1 MNGIDVSMYQKD
13 IEFSK
18 IPDVIKYIY
27 IKATEGVNYVDPSFI
42 ALYNKVK
49 TTNKLYG
56 FYHFMSEK
64 TDPSQQAIDFYN
76 AIKDKSYILIPVLDI
91 ESNTLGR
98 SKTQVT
104 DRALQFLRKFKELS
118 NIDCIVYTY
127 TSFANS
133 YLDKRLS
140 SYKCWIADYN
150 SSQTVKANNVWSNF
164 VGHQYSGSGNIT
176 GYNGQIDLNNFSNAI
191 ELNNKATVNTNVAT
205 TNKAKIVFNVHL
217 RDFQS
222 AYNKVYGK
230 NILVDGL
237 WGTQSNNAVN
247 SVLLKQGSRND
258 LVAWVQIRISNKI
271 SVDGIFG
278 ARTKDA
284 VMQYQKA
291 HKLSVDGIVGANTL
305 KAILKQYGVN
315 I

>member
-76 AIKDKSYILIPVLDI
+76 AINDKSYSLIPVLDI

-150 SSQTVKANNVWSNF
+150 KSQTVKANNVWSNF
-164 VGHQYSGSGNIT
+164 VGHQYSGSGRIE
-176 GYNGQIDLNNFSNAI
+176 GYNGQIDLNNFTSNI

-205 TNKAKIVFNVHL
+205 TSKAKIVFNVHL

>member
-1 MNGIDVSMYQKD
+1 MNVIDISAYQRD
-13 IEFSK
+13 IELNK
-18 IPDVIKYIY
+18 ISSEVKYVY
-27 IKATEGVNYVDPSFI
+27 IKATEGMDYIDP
-42 ALYNKVK
+42 ALNTLYEKAKNS
-49 TTNKLYG
+49 NKLFG
-56 FYHFMSEK
+56 FYHFMSEL
-64 TDPSQQAIDFYN
+64 TDPTRQAEDFYN
-76 AIKDKSYILIPVLDI
+76 AIKNKSFTLIPALDI
-91 ESNTLGR
+91 ETNNKKRT
-98 SKTQVT
+98 KEEVT
-104 DRALQFLRKFKELS
+104 NRALQFLKRFKELS

-133 YLDKRLS
+133 YLDNRLS

-150 SSQTVKANNVWSNF
+150 SSQTVKANNVWSTF
-164 VGHQYSGSGNIT
+164 VGHQYSGSGRVE

-237 WGTQSNNAVN
+237 WGTQSNIAVN

>member
-42 ALYNKVK
+42 TLYNKVK

-91 ESNTLGR
+91 ESNTLCR

-150 SSQTVKANNVWSNF
+150 KSQTVKSNYVWSTF
-164 VGHQYSGSGNIT
+164 VGHQYSGSGTIS
-176 GYNGQIDLNNFSNAI
+176 GYNGQIDLNNFTSNI
-191 ELNNKATVNTNVAT
+191 ELNSKVKSSVNVK
-205 TNKAKIVFNVHL
+205 TNKTLSYK
-217 RDFQS
+217 
-222 AYNKVYGK
+222 AYDIAILQQELNSQCKANLVVDNIAGPKTLNACITVRQGARGNITRWIQNK
-230 NILVDGL
+230 L
-237 WGTQSNNAVN
+237 N
-247 SVLLKQGSRND
+247 SLGYNCG
-258 LVAWVQIRISNKI
+258 VA
-271 SVDGIFG
+271 DGIFG
-278 ARTKDA
+278 NGTKQA
-284 VMQYQKA
+284 IM
-291 HKLSVDGIVGANTL
+291 KLQSSRGLTVDGIVGKNTWRVL
-305 KAILKQYGVN
+305 LGMI
-315 I
+315 

>member
-118 NIDCIVYTY
+118 NMDCIVYTY

-150 SSQTVKANNVWSNF
+150 KSQTVKPNYVWNSF
-164 VGHQYSGSGNIT
+164 VGHQYSGSGSVK

-191 ELNNKATVNTNVAT
+191 ELNSKVTVNTNVAT
-205 TNKAKIVFNVHL
+205 TNKANKIVFNTHL

-222 AYNKVYGK
+222 AYNKSYNK

-237 WGTQSNNAVN
+237 WGVQSNNAVN
-247 SVLLKQGSRND
+247 SVILKQFMSND
-258 LVAWVQIRISNKI
+258 LVGWVQIRIGKC

-278 ARTKDA
+278 PVTKQA
-284 VMQYQKA
+284 VMEYQKSHGLA
-291 HKLSVDGIVGANTL
+291 VDGIVGPNTL
-305 KAILKQYGVN
+305 KTILKQYGVN

>member
-1 MNGIDVSMYQKD
+1 MNGIDVSMYQQN
-13 IEFSK
+13 IEFNR
-18 IPDVIKYIY
+18 IPETVKYIY
-27 IKATEGVNYVDPSFI
+27 IKATEGVNYVDPAFNK
-42 ALYNKVK
+42 LYSKVK
-49 TTNKLYG
+49 NTNKLYG
-56 FYHFMSEK
+56 FYHYFSEK
-64 TDPSQQAIDFYN
+64 SDPSQQAVDFYN

-91 ESNTLGR
+91 ENNTWSR
-98 SKTQVT
+98 SKSEVT
-104 DRALQFLRKFKELS
+104 DRALQFLKKFKQLS

-150 SSQTVKANNVWSNF
+150 NSNTVKANNVWSNF
-164 VGHQYSGSGNIT
+164 VGHQYSGTGRVE
-176 GYNGQIDLNNFSNAI
+176 GYNGQIDLNNFTSSV
-191 ELNNKATVNTNVAT
+191 ELNNKATVNTNRT
-205 TNKAKIVFNVHL
+205 TNNYNYHL

-222 AYNKVYGK
+222 AYNKSYGK

-237 WGTQSNNAVN
+237 WGNQSANAVN
-247 SVLLKQGSRND
+247 SIILKQGMSND

-278 ARTKDA
+278 ARTKQA
-284 VMQYQKA
+284 VMEYQKS
-291 HKLSVDGIVGANTL
+291 HNLSVDGVVGHNTI
-305 KAILKQYGVN
+305 KTILKQYKA

>member
-27 IKATEGVNYVDPSFI
+27 IKATEGVNYVNPSFI

-91 ESNTLGR
+91 ESNVAKR
-98 SKTQVT
+98 SRSAVT

-150 SSQTVKANNVWSNF
+150 KSQTVKPNYVWSNF
-164 VGHQYSGSGNIT
+164 VGHQYSGSGRISGYRGNIDLDNFTTGIEMTTVNNVVGGQVSNESTASHAISILQGELNKQFNANLVIDNIAGPKTLNACIMVREGARGNIT
-176 GYNGQIDLNNFSNAI
+176 RWIQSKLNSLGYNC
-191 ELNNKATVNTNVAT
+191 
-205 TNKAKIVFNVHL
+205 
-217 RDFQS
+217 
-222 AYNKVYGK
+222 
-230 NILVDGL
+230 
-237 WGTQSNNAVN
+237 
-247 SVLLKQGSRND
+247 GST
-258 LVAWVQIRISNKI
+258 
-271 SVDGIFG
+271 DGIFG
-278 ARTKDA
+278 SRTKEA
-284 VMQYQKA
+284 VVKYQRDN
-291 HKLSVDGIVGANTL
+291 KLVIDGIVGKNTWRKL
-305 KAILKQYGVN
+305 L
-315 I
+315 

>member
-118 NIDCIVYTY
+118 NIDCIIYTY

-150 SSQTVKANNVWSNF
+150 KSQTVKANNVWSTF
-164 VGHQYSGSGNIT
+164 VGHQYSGSGRVE
-176 GYNGQIDLNNFSNAI
+176 GYNGQIDLNNFTSNV
-191 ELNNKATVNTNVAT
+191 ELGSKATVNTNVS
-205 TNKAKIVFNVHL
+205 TNKITVNSHL

-222 AYNKVYGK
+222 AYNRVYSK

-237 WGTQSNNAVN
+237 WGIQSNNAVN
-247 SVLLKQGSRND
+247 SIILKNGSRND
-258 LVAWVQIRISNKI
+258 LVGWVQIRIGKCT
-271 SVDGIFG
+271 VDGIFG
-278 ARTKDA
+278 PATKQA
-284 VMQYQKA
+284 VMEYQKSHGLA
-291 HKLSVDGIVGANTL
+291 VDGIVGPNTL
-305 KAILKQYGVN
+305 KTILKQYGVN

>member
-42 ALYNKVK
+42 TLYNKVK

-150 SSQTVKANNVWSNF
+150 KSQTVKPNYVWSNF
-164 VGHQYSGSGNIT
+164 VGHQYSGSGRIS
-176 GYNGQIDLNNFSNAI
+176 GYRGNIDLDNFTTGI
-191 ELNNKATVNTNVAT
+191 EMTAV
-205 TNKAKIVFNVHL
+205 
-217 RDFQS
+217 
-222 AYNKVYGK
+222 
-230 NILVDGL
+230 
-237 WGTQSNNAVN
+237 NNAVGGQLSNESTASHAISILQGELNKQFNANLVIDNIAGPKTLNACIMVREGARGNITRWIQSKLN
-247 SVLLKQGSRND
+247 SLGYNCGST
-258 LVAWVQIRISNKI
+258 
-271 SVDGIFG
+271 DGIFG
-278 ARTKDA
+278 SRTKEA
-284 VMQYQKA
+284 VVNYQRDN
-291 HKLSVDGIVGANTL
+291 KLVIDGIVGKNTWRKL
-305 KAILKQYGVN
+305 LGL
-315 I
+315 

>member
-1 MNGIDVSMYQKD
+1 MNGIDISVYQSGINFKALD
-13 IEFSK
+13 KNIL
-18 IPDVIKYIY
+18 YCY
-27 IKATEGVNYVDPSFI
+27 IKATEGVNYVDKAFQEHLNNI
-42 ALYNKVK
+42 KQTNIKYGLYH
-49 TTNKLYG
+49 Y
-56 FYHFMSEK
+56 FSEK
-64 TDPSQQAIDFYN
+64 SDPSEQAKDFYN
-76 AIKDKSYILIPVLDI
+76 AIRGTGYSLIPVLDI
-91 ESNTLGR
+91 ESNVAKR
-98 SKTQVT
+98 SRSAVT

-222 AYNKVYGK
+222 AYNKSYNK

-258 LVAWVQIRISNKI
+258 LVGWVQIRIGKCT
-271 SVDGIFG
+271 VDGIFG
-278 ARTKDA
+278 PATKQA
-284 VMQYQKA
+284 VMEYQKSHGLA
-291 HKLSVDGIVGANTL
+291 VDGIVGPNTL
-305 KAILKQYGVN
+305 KTILKQYGVVL
-315 I
+315 

>member
-1 MNGIDVSMYQKD
+1 MNGIDISVYQSGINFKALD
-13 IEFSK
+13 KNIL
-18 IPDVIKYIY
+18 YCY
-27 IKATEGVNYVDPSFI
+27 IKATEGVSYVDKAFQEHLNNI
-42 ALYNKVK
+42 KQ
-49 TTNKLYG
+49 TNIKYG
-56 FYHFMSEK
+56 FYHYFSEK
-64 TDPSQQAIDFYN
+64 SDPSEQAKDFYN
-76 AIKDKSYILIPVLDI
+76 AIRGTGYSLIPVLDI
-91 ESNTLGR
+91 ESNVAKR
-98 SKTQVT
+98 SRSAVT

-133 YLDKRLS
+133 YLDNRLS

-150 SSQTVKANNVWSNF
+150 KSQTVKANNVWSNF
-164 VGHQYSGSGNIT
+164 VGHQYSGSGRIE
-176 GYNGQIDLNNFSNAI
+176 GYNGQIDLNNFTSNI

-205 TNKAKIVFNVHL
+205 TSKAKIVFNVHL